1 LIGHIAPQHFLL
13 RSHAIPEAETM
24 KRSFLVLA
32 LTLLGTTVLAD
43 DVIKRGAAL
52 SSDAKPVALAKVLE
66 SPQSYTKDAVLVE
79 GVIESSCTNKG
90 CWMQLVPAEGGQ
102 GVRVTFKDYGFF
114 IPLQAKGMKARAE
127 GVATVKTLSKADAD
141 HLEGEGAKLKRNAD
155 GTANE
160 VSFVA
165 NGVELTK

>member
-1 LIGHIAPQHFLL
+1 
-13 RSHAIPEAETM
+13 M
-24 KRSFLVLA
+24 KRSLIVV
-32 LTLLGTTVLAD
+32 LTLATSAFAG
-43 DVIKRGAAL
+43 DVIKRGAAI

-66 SPQSYTKDAVLVE
+66 TPQAFAKNAVLVE

-90 CWMQLVPAEGGQ
+90 CWMQLAPAEGEK

-127 GVATVKTLSKADAD
+127 GVAVVKTLTKADAD
-141 HLEGEGAKLKRNAD
+141 HLESEGATLTRNAD

-165 NGVELTK
+165 KGVELTK